1 MQIVPVN
8 RPSTLQPTHT
18 MRSSLRSLI
27 VVGSLATGLLACG
40 SSSTAP
46 RTPTPSPAAGTVNAV
61 PSLAFTPSTITI
73 APGGTVTFAFG
84 SVGHNVFFD
93 ATPGAPADI
102 PGVNAD
108 TSVVRSF
115 ASTGT
120 FTFHCH
126 IHAGMTGTV
135 VVAATTSSN
144 TTGGTNNGG
153 GYGNP

>member
-1 MQIVPVN
+1 
-8 RPSTLQPTHT
+8 
-18 MRSSLRSLI
+18 MRSSLRNLI
-27 VVGSLATGLLACG
+27 VVGSFATGSLACG

-46 RTPTPSPAAGTVNAV
+46 RTPTPSPNAGTVTAA
-61 PSLAFTPSTITI
+61 PSLAFTPSTITV
-73 APGGTVTFAFG
+73 APGATVTFVFG

-102 PGVNAD
+102 PGVNAN
-108 TSVVRSF
+108 TSVARSF
-115 ASTGT
+115 ATAGS

-135 VVAATTSSN
+135 VVAATTSG
-144 TTGGTNNGG
+144 TTAGGTNGG